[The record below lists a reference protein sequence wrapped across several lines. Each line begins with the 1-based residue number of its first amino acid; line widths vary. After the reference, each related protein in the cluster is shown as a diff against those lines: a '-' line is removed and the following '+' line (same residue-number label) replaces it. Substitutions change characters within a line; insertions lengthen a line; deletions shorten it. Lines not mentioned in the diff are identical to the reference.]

1 MKKYFYY
8 LCAVAAT
15 FAAASC
21 TKTIETAPTAPKGE
35 RVEFA
40 IAEEVETKTAV
51 SVEDNVIKMK
61 WDNTPNSY
69 VHLFEKTDE
78 GTDSRLSVDSKGKG
92 TITAVFINLDLLG
105 KRTYHAVVASDYKN
119 GIATIPS
126 VQNPAADSFDPAAD
140 VLVGKSDEYNY
151 RPVKDITRTTPTLR
165 FARLNAINRIQFTG
179 LGNGEKVQ
187 YIQIEAANNIAGPLK
202 ALKDF
207 EFDGYGEG
215 TKIIVLKYDKDNV
228 IEGNAFTT
236 FFTSWAVKAG
246 STFKI
251 TVVTDKKYY
260 EKTATNASALEFKT
274 SVLGN
279 INVNM
284 SGKGV
289 SRITPTLSF
298 ASSSL
303 EWVIKTGGKEYGKAY
318 DGARLNARNYASIEY
333 SSSNE
338 KIATVDNT
346 GKVTPVSEGRV
357 TITATAVESMKYL
370 GATASYDIIITTPCY
385 RRIKSTAELTAKD
398 KYIIVSKVKEGLLFS
413 TTNYYAFNAANTGS
427 YATKISVTDNG
438 EKIVANET
446 TDSYQV
452 TLDKDILSK
461 LDILGLAADSYTI
474 TPAAV
479 GKYMFSNI
487 TTSTILD
494 QEVPLPSYE
503 IAFGTFANF
512 NIFNRDTW
520 DDIITMPHTIKFDEN
535 GIVSIRSSKNSIIK
549 IVGADLVYSRLNNK
563 YSYIDLEM
571 FDNFESVAE
580 LLAYFGQDTQYAWLI
595 NIIKAL
601 GENVSVRDIM
611 NYFSG
616 ELYLFKYID

>member
-1 MKKYFYY
+1 MKKYASFF
-8 LCAVAAT
+8 L
-15 FAAASC
+15 AAAAIFTVASC
-21 TKTIETAPTAPKGE
+21 AKTIETAPTAPKGE

-40 IAEEVETKTAV
+40 IAEEVDTKTAI
-51 SVEDNVIKMK
+51 SIEDNVIKMK

-105 KRTYHAVVASDYKN
+105 TRTYHAVVASDYKN

-318 DGARLNARNYASIEY
+318 DGAKLTARDCASIEY

-398 KYIIVSKVKEGLLFS
+398 KYIIVSKVKEGVLFS

-427 YATKISVTDNG
+427 YATKVSVIDNG

-461 LDILGLAADSYTI
+461 LDILNLFAKDSYTI

-479 GKYMFSNI
+479 GKNMYSNL
-487 TTSTILD
+487 TTSSILGQD
-494 QEVPLPSYE
+494 VPIPSYE
-503 IAFGTFANF
+503 IAFGTFSL
-512 NIFNRDTW
+512 IDITTW
-520 DDIITMPHTIKFDEN
+520 GDVMTMPHTIKFDEN
-535 GIVSIRSSKNSIIK
+535 GIVSIRSSRFNV
-549 IVGADLVYSRLNNK
+549 VGADLVYSRLNNK

-571 FDNFESVAE
+571 FDNFENVAD

>member
-1 MKKYFYY
+1 MKKYASFF
-8 LCAVAAT
+8 L
-15 FAAASC
+15 AAAAIFTVASC
-21 TKTIETAPTAPKGE
+21 AKTIETAPTAPKGE

-40 IAEEVETKTAV
+40 IAEEVDTKTAI

-119 GIATIPS
+119 GVATVPS

-151 RPVKDITRTTPTLR
+151 RPVKDITRTTPALR

-202 ALKDF
+202 ALKNF

-215 TKIIVLKYDKDNV
+215 TKIIVLKYDNDNV
-228 IEGNAFTT
+228 IAGNAFTT
-236 FFTSWAVKAG
+236 FFTSWAVKPG
-246 STFKI
+246 NSLKV

-260 EKTATNASALEFKT
+260 EKTSTGTSALEFKA

-279 INVNM
+279 IKVNM
-284 SGKGV
+284 TGKGV
-289 SRITPTLSF
+289 NRVTPTLSF

-303 EWVIKTGGKEYGKAY
+303 EWVIKTGGKEYGTAY
-318 DGARLNARNYASIEY
+318 DGARLTAKNYASIEY

-338 KIATVDNT
+338 KVATVDKTT

-413 TTNYYAFNAANTGS
+413 TTNYYAFNAANPSS
-427 YATKISVTDNG
+427 YATKVSVTENG
-438 EKIVANET
+438 EKIEANET

-452 TLDKDILSK
+452 TLDKDLLSK
-461 LDILGLAADSYTI
+461 LDILNLFAKNSYTI

-479 GKYMFSNI
+479 GKNMYSDL
-487 TTSTILD
+487 TTSSILGQD
-494 QEVPLPSYE
+494 VPIPSYE
-503 IAFGTFANF
+503 IAFGTFS
-512 NIFNRDTW
+512 IIDISTW
-520 DDIITMPHTIKFDEN
+520 GDVMTMPHTIKFDEN
-535 GIVSIRSSKNSIIK
+535 GIVSIRSSRFNV
-549 IVGADLVYSRLNNK
+549 VGADLVYSRLNNK

-571 FDNFESVAE
+571 FDNFENVAD

>member
-1 MKKYFYY
+1 MKKYVSLF
-8 LCAVAAT
+8 LAA
-15 FAAASC
+15 AAIITVASC

-92 TITAVFINLDLLG
+92 TITAVFVNLDLLG

-202 ALKDF
+202 ALKNF

-318 DGARLNARNYASIEY
+318 DGARLNAKNYASIEY

-427 YATKISVTDNG
+427 YAAKVSVTDNG

-461 LDILGLAADSYTI
+461 LDILNLFAKDSYTI

-479 GKYMFSNI
+479 GKNMYSNL
-487 TTSTILD
+487 TTSSILGQD
-494 QEVPLPSYE
+494 VPIPSYE
-503 IAFGTFANF
+503 IAFGTFS
-512 NIFNRDTW
+512 IIDISTW
-520 DDIITMPHTIKFDEN
+520 GDIMTMPHTIKFDEN
-535 GIVSIRSSKNSIIK
+535 GIVSIRSSRFNV
-549 IVGADLVYSRLNNK
+549 VGADLVYSRLNNK